1 VDDIVSEFPDLTQ
14 LLLAS
19 PQAEFRQNV
28 ALSAEAHLV
37 YDLIGL
43 EPLHI
48 DDIIYKVGLSPT
60 QAAQI
65 LLTLQMQGLIEQI
78 EGRRYIRSP

>member
-1 VDDIVSEFPDLTQ
+1 MQ
-14 LLLAS
+14 LRGIPLS
-19 PQAEFRQNV
+19 PEER
-28 ALSAEAHLV
+28 LV

-48 DDIIYKVGLSPT
+48 DDIISRVGLSPT
-60 QAAQI
+60 RAAQI
-65 LLTLQMQGLIEQI
+65 LFMLQMQGFIEQI